1 MSNIRTPAKS
11 SRSPKPLSIVEKRKG
26 TYGSLGYRSASIA
39 TGEGRSYTS
48 YPGTAHDDRDRAK
61 LIAQS
66 RHFMRNNAIYK
77 GMIEQ
82 AVLRIVGNG
91 FKLQVKASDSRI
103 APKIEKLWTDWF
115 RRPEIR
121 NLLSGAKTSRMV
133 MRELIVAGDTAAL
146 KTDKGLLQLFE
157 AEQIASNG
165 KTFPNGIRKD
175 KYGRPVQY
183 RLCPWK
189 SYSVD
194 KTNAATYQ
202 AKDVL
207 YLCNPERPSQVR
219 GVPALQ
225 AAFPMLHRINDVC
238 DSEAIAWQML
248 SRLAIAI
255 IREEGAAQA
264 YTESRADPNKETGEL
279 EGDLATRLTE
289 LDYAL
294 IFHGNPGE
302 DVKGI
307 ERTIPGDN
315 FSDSLR
321 TFLRL
326 LGLPM
331 GLPLELILLDWTKSN
346 YSQSRAVLEQAY
358 ENFMQWQTDLED
370 FFFRPLFEWK
380 LAQWISSKLI
390 GNLKSIEAE
399 WIKPTFPWIDQVKE
413 AQAQS
418 EKVKRGFI
426 THGHVCKSLN
436 MDRTEVIERRVI
448 EVTDAIEKAKQ
459 IEDQTG
465 EKVPWQIFAGLEPA
479 AKTLPAPKA
488 QDTEADDEDENDKE
502 QEDES

>member
-1 MSNIRTPAKS
+1 MIRTP
-11 SRSPKPLSIVEKRKG
+11 SRSQSAKPLSIVEKQHG
-26 TYGSLGYRSASIA
+26 TYGALGYRSASIA
-39 TGEGRSYTS
+39 TGEGRSYIS
-48 YPGTAHDDRDRAK
+48 YSGTAHDDRDRAK

-66 RHFMRNNAIYK
+66 RDFMRNNAIYK

-82 AVLRIVGNG
+82 AVVRIVGNG
-91 FKLQVKASDSRI
+91 FKLQVKSSDTRI
-103 APKIEKLWTDWF
+103 APKIEQLWSDWY

-121 NLLSGAKTSRMV
+121 NLLSGAKVSRMI
-133 MRELIVAGDTAAL
+133 MRELIVAGDTVAL

-157 AEQIASNG
+157 AEQLDSNG
-165 KTFPNGIRKD
+165 KSFRNGIRKD
-175 KYGRPVQY
+175 KYGRPTHFQ
-183 RLCPWK
+183 LCPWK

-194 KTNAATYQ
+194 KSNAVPYQ

-207 YLCNPERPSQVR
+207 YLCNPERPSQIR

-248 SRLAIAI
+248 SRMAIAV
-255 IREEGAAQA
+255 IREQGPEQA
-264 YTESRADPNKETGEL
+264 YSESREDPNKGTDEL

-289 LDYAL
+289 LNYAL
-294 IFHGNPGE
+294 IFHGRPGE

-307 ERTIPGDN
+307 ERNIPGVN
-315 FSDSLR
+315 FSESLR

-326 LGLPM
+326 LGLPL

-358 ENFMQWQTDLED
+358 ETFSQWQADLED

-380 LAQWISSKLI
+380 LAQWQTSGLVKSA
-390 GNLKSIEAE
+390 KSIESE

-436 MDRTEVIERRVI
+436 MDRTEVVERRVI
-448 EVTDAIEKAKQ
+448 EVTDAIEKAKE
-459 IEDQTG
+459 IEERTG
-465 EKVPWQIFAGLEPA
+465 EKVPWQIFAGLEPPAKATSPA
-479 AKTLPAPKA
+479 AAPDD
-488 QDTEADDEDENDKE
+488 DTAEDIGDKE
-502 QEDES
+502 QKDES